1 MNWYDLKHNQH
12 TTFSLQSMQQGNGV
26 LQWENAP
33 HIQLAL
39 AAVHLP
45 GAAEP

>member
-1 MNWYDLKHNQH
+1 VWTYEH
-12 TTFSLQSMQQGNGV
+12 TTFSPQSMLQESGE
-26 LQWENAP
+26 LQWGNAP

-39 AAVHLP
+39 AGVHLP